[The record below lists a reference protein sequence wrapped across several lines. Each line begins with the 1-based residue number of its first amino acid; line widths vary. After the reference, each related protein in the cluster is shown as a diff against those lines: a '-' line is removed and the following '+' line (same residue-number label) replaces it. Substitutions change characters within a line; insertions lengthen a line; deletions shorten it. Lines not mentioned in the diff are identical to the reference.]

1 MENERGQFNDN
12 GKECIHHWLINATNF
27 GVCKK
32 CAASKQFCGSW
43 NTASVQSV
51 LYPRSGKV
59 QHGVPGSKS

>member
-43 NTASVQSV
+43 NTASVQRV